1 MSRKTSLEKQYQNY
15 LEKYYEG
22 LNKYNID
29 FMRPLTKAEYKN
41 ARESY
46 ISDKIQSGEKVYPSN
61 INRDIVTSQKDYAM
75 TPAQAR
81 AYKKALEEEG
91 IKVKYKTL
99 RENKAI
105 KERLDEEIKAFYDK
119 RIEEEKEEAK
129 RTDKKTIDTKK
140 IALEVG
146 SYFYGSS

>member
-1 MSRKTSLEKQYQNY
+1 MKKYGLEEQYNAYLKEYRKNLH
-15 LEKYYEG
+15 
-22 LNKYNID
+22 KYNVD
-29 FMRPLTKAEYKN
+29 FMRPLTKSEYKN

-46 ISDKIQSGEKVYPSN
+46 ISDKMSEGEKIYPSN

-81 AYKKALEEEG
+81 AYKKALDETG
-91 IKVKYKTL
+91 IKIKYKTL

-105 KERLDEEIKAFYDK
+105 KEKLDEDIKAFYDK
-119 RIEEEKEEAK
+119 RIEQEREEAK
-129 RTDKKTIDTKK
+129 KTGKKTIDTKK

-146 SYFYGSS
+146 YYFYGSP

>member
-1 MSRKTSLEKQYQNY
+1 MSRKTSLDIQYQNY
-15 LEKYYEG
+15 LDKYYES
-22 LNKYNID
+22 LSKYNID

-46 ISDKIQSGEKVYPSN
+46 ISDKLREGEKVYPSN

-81 AYKKALEEEG
+81 AYQKGLREMG
-91 IKVKYKTL
+91 INIKYKTL

-105 KERLDEEIKAFYDK
+105 AEQKEQEIKAYYENLKEDYKRRGEPIPTELLADK
-119 RIEEEKEEAK
+119 
-129 RTDKKTIDTKK
+129 
-140 IALEVG
+140 VG
-146 SYFYGSS
+146 EYFFGSPT